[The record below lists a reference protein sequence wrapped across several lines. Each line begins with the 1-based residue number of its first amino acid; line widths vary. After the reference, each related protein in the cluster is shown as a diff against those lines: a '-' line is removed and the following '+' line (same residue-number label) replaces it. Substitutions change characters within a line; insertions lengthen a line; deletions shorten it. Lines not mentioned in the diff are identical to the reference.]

1 MNAPLKFTSWLTCP
15 PCSCSTPSS
24 TSSRTLPAWPKP
36 PDPPGS
42 LAPSSSAH
50 RNSSSGDHAGADD
63 CLPQANMEPT
73 QTTFSRTAETK
84 NLSMHGNGMLA
95 PMGLR
100 RDDGGEGWSS
110 SLLSRFYIPLAASVT
125 AWVKAPCGSLEM
137 TGSEPPLSNVATV
150 RL

>member
-1 MNAPLKFTSWLTCP
+1 LICS
-15 PCSCSTPSS
+15 PCCCSNPSS

-84 NLSMHGNGMLA
+84 NLSMHGNRMLA
-95 PMGLR
+95 PMGESRDPWLSTYECVPVNPSRGGMGHGFR
-100 RDDGGEGWSS
+100 RDGGG
-110 SLLSRFYIPLAASVT
+110 
-125 AWVKAPCGSLEM
+125 C
-137 TGSEPPLSNVATV
+137 
-150 RL
+150 

>member
-1 MNAPLKFTSWLTCP
+1 MNAPLKFTSWLICS
-15 PCSCSTPSS
+15 PCCCSNPSS

-73 QTTFSRTAETK
+73 QTTFSRTPETK

-95 PMGLR
+95 PMGEGRDPLLSTYGCSPLKPSLVRMCHGLR
-100 RDDGGEGWSS
+100 RDD
-110 SLLSRFYIPLAASVT
+110 
-125 AWVKAPCGSLEM
+125 
-137 TGSEPPLSNVATV
+137 
-150 RL
+150 

>member
-1 MNAPLKFTSWLTCP
+1 MNAPLKFTSWLICS
-15 PCSCSTPSS
+15 PCCCSNPSS

-95 PMGLR
+95 PMGES
-100 RDDGGEGWSS
+100 RDDG
-110 SLLSRFYIPLAASVT
+110 RKMNCPVIQP
-125 AWVKAPCGSLEM
+125 
-137 TGSEPPLSNVATV
+137 SEPE
-150 RL
+150 R